1 MRIILTNLSNELY
14 EESRIRLNKS
24 AEKHGIIEINSYDF
38 ADITIT
44 KFYSENKKILDS
56 PKGIGYWLWK
66 PFIILETMKRL
77 EEGDIVIYSDC
88 GIEIISDLKPLINI
102 CKVKEP
108 VLLFANGNFPNSLW
122 TKKDCFYLMDCDTEE
137 ARISRHC
144 DAAFALFRK
153 CDVTIDFLSDWLS
166 YGTNENIISDL
177 PNVYGENSFD
187 YIDHRWDQSILS
199 LLAYKRNIELYRMP
213 TQFGNHYKLPAY
225 RVNGEINC
233 VNQLDRIPTI
243 DYSNEPY
250 ENSCY
255 FQLLNHHRD
264 KKNHMKLQLKK
275 IKTV

>member
-1 MRIILTNLSNELY
+1 MAI
-14 EESRIRLNKS
+14 
-24 AEKHGIIEINSYDF
+24 F
-38 ADITIT
+38 
-44 KFYSENKKILDS
+44 
-56 PKGIGYWLWK
+56 
-66 PFIILETMKRL
+66 
-77 EEGDIVIYSDC
+77 
-88 GIEIISDLKPLINI
+88 
-102 CKVKEP
+102 
-108 VLLFANGNFPNSLW
+108 
-122 TKKDCFYLMDCDTEE
+122 
-137 ARISRHC
+137 
-144 DAAFALFRK
+144 
-153 CDVTIDFLSDWLS
+153 
-166 YGTNENIISDL
+166 GTNENIISDL